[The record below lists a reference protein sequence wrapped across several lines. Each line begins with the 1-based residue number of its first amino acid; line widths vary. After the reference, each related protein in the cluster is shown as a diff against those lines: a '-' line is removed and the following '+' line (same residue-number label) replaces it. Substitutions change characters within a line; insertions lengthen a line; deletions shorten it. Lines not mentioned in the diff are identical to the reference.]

1 MKKIVVIGPEST
13 GKSTL
18 SETLAQELHTLWV
31 PEYARTYLEQLHRPY
46 EETDMLHIA
55 RGQLQLENEAAQK
68 ANGLLI
74 CDTDLYVMK
83 VWSEHSF
90 HRCHPYIMEQIAART
105 YDLYLLTDI
114 DFEWT
119 PDPLREH
126 PTPEMRYYFYH
137 QYRDIV
143 QNSGV
148 PWQNISGPHEQRLTA
163 ALAAIKDCIN
173 Q

>member
-1 MKKIVVIGPEST
+1 
-13 GKSTL
+13 
-18 SETLAQELHTLWV
+18 
-31 PEYARTYLEQLHRPY
+31 
-46 EETDMLHIA
+46 
-55 RGQLQLENEAAQK
+55 
-68 ANGLLI
+68 
-74 CDTDLYVMK
+74 MK

-90 HRCHPYIMEQIAART
+90 HRCHPFIMEQIASRA

-114 DFEWT
+114 DFAWT

-148 PWQNISGPHEQRLTA
+148 PWQNISGPHEARLAT
-163 ALAAIKDCIN
+163 ALAAIAGNLDATKK
-173 Q
+173 